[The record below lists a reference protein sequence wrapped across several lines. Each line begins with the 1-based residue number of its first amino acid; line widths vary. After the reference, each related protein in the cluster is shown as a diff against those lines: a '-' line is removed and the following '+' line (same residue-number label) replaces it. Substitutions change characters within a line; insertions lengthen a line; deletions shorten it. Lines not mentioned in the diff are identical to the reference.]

1 MKILIACEFSGI
13 VRSAFL
19 EKGHDTW
26 SCDILPSD
34 DGSNR
39 HIQDDVRNVLK
50 MENWDMLMVAHPP
63 CTRLCNSGVR
73 WLKKP
78 PPGKTVRDMVRDL
91 REGTNLFQ
99 DLWNSDIP
107 KIAVEN
113 PIMHKYAKKRIKNY
127 KHYDQK
133 DQPWQFGDDPEGQD
147 NVSKATCLWLKN
159 LPILEPTGTLD
170 GSTAR
175 NDIHHCPPSPDRWKI
190 RSTFFP
196 GIAKAMAEQWG

>member
-13 VRSAFL
+13 VRNAFL
-19 EKGHDTW
+19 DKGHDAW

-39 HIQDDVRNVLK
+39 HIQDDVRNVLE

-133 DQPWQFGDDPEGQD
+133 IQPWQFGDDPYGQD

-175 NDIHHCPPSPDRWKI
+175 NDIHNCPPGPDRWKI

>member
-1 MKILIACEFSGI
+1 
-13 VRSAFL
+13 
-19 EKGHDTW
+19 
-26 SCDILPSD
+26 
-34 DGSNR
+34 
-39 HIQDDVRNVLK
+39 
-50 MENWDMLMVAHPP
+50 MENWDMMMVAHPP

-73 WLKKP
+73 WLKSP
-78 PPGKTVRDMVRDL
+78 PPGKTVKEMVRDL

-133 DQPWQFGDDPEGQD
+133 IQPWQFGDDPEGQD

-159 LPILEPTGTLD
+159 LPILKPTGTLD
-170 GSTAR
+170 GTSAR
-175 NDIHHCPPSPDRWKI
+175 NDIHNCPPGPDRWKI

-196 GIAKAMAEQWG
+196 GIAKAMADQWG